1 MKQVKIFILIA
12 ITSLITIFTLQNMGP
27 VELTFGIWSVE
38 SRRIVVIGLSF
49 AAGFIV
55 AMLLNAIA
63 AGRQAVKATT
73 TKFDPH

>member
-12 ITSLITIFTLQNMGP
+12 ITSLITIFTLQNMGH